1 MSDNT
6 LEIGQVRVGWLYPG
20 EVKEGAGIP
29 ATLVREGH
37 RVQALIPVE
46 GWRSSNP
53 AARWGTEGIVFD
65 DDPERTEYQYDV
77 PGNMYFIDNH
87 GMVLLI
93 GCRDSGFK
101 KKFISVFQSLGGIL
115 QKISVEAAIFSSRA
129 YNTNSFNGYRT
140 EIENLSQWFHM
151 DTLKTK
157 SVYEEKDSR
166 YRIKYVETRASSVGE
181 IIIDESRRLK
191 FKSDFT
197 VVPNSSSSKVV
208 YESHDVLESY
218 RDETIPFIKGMKE
231 HDAIRDLLMISSW
244 SVHQFVSIA
253 VSRDND
259 RGTLGDIAWRNVIS
273 ERWETTKNIDIDN
286 KDFIFTYNDIES
298 DGVRKWLEISE
309 KYPRALNPILTTIRW
324 DTGAVE
330 NELFN
335 LCSGVEALGRY
346 IYQESPDKSL
356 GGGKNGKIYL
366 HNALQN
372 IINQIPKGILPY
384 VKKFENSRNGKVV
397 NSLPEWVDKINNSY
411 NSVKHYGDEEIN
423 YKNIFESIDLL
434 RIIIVS
440 WVGTQLGAK
449 PEAIRNGLLNKN
461 YKFEKHL
468 LPLDDAGYVI
478 EKQEPEQ
485 GLEPA
490 E

>member
-37 RVQALIPVE
+37 RVQALISVE
-46 GWRSSNP
+46 SRYSSSP
-53 AARWGTEGIVFD
+53 AARWGTEGMFYS
-65 DDPERTEYQYDV
+65 DDPGRTKYQYNV
-77 PGNMYFIDNH
+77 SNNMYFIDDR
-87 GMVLLI
+87 GPVLLAD
-93 GCRDSGFK
+93 CRISGGRERMF
-101 KKFISVFQSLGGIL
+101 SLGGVL
-115 QKISVEAAIFSSRA
+115 QKVSVGAAIFSSRA

-140 EIENLSQWFHM
+140 EIENLSQWFQM
-151 DTLKTK
+151 NTIKTRPVCEEVDGAYRVK
-157 SVYEEKDSR
+157 SV
-166 YRIKYVETRASSVGE
+166 ETKASSAGE
-181 IIIDESRRLK
+181 ILIDESRGLK

-197 VVPNSSSSKVV
+197 VVPNSSSTKVV

-259 RGTLGDIAWRNVIS
+259 RGDLGAIAWRNVIS

-286 KDFIFTYNDIES
+286 KDFIFTYNDIET

-309 KYPRALNPILTTIRW
+309 KYPRALNPILSTIRW
-324 DTGAVE
+324 DSGAIE

-356 GGGKNGKIYL
+356 GGGKSGKIYL

-372 IINQIPKGILPY
+372 IINQIPKGVLPY

-397 NSLPEWVDKINNSY
+397 NSLPEWADKINNSY

-423 YKNIFESIDLL
+423 YENIFESIDLL

-449 PEAIRNGLLNKN
+449 PEILRNRLIGKN
-461 YKFEKHL
+461 YEFEKYL
-468 LPLDDAGYVI
+468 SPLDDAGYVK
-478 EKQEPEQ
+478 EEQGPEQEPD
-485 GLEPA
+485 PA

>member
-29 ATLVREGH
+29 ATLVRKGH

-65 DDPERTEYQYDV
+65 DDPERTEYQYEV

-115 QKISVEAAIFSSRA
+115 QKISVEAAVFSSRA

-140 EIENLSQWFHM
+140 EIENLSQWFQM
-151 DTLKTK
+151 NTIKTRPVCEEVDGAYRVK
-157 SVYEEKDSR
+157 SV
-166 YRIKYVETRASSVGE
+166 ETKASSAGE
-181 IIIDESRRLK
+181 ILIDESRGLK

-197 VVPNSSSSKVV
+197 VVPNSSSTKVV

-259 RGTLGDIAWRNVIS
+259 RGDLGAIAWRNVIS
-273 ERWETTKNIDIDN
+273 ERWETTKNIDVDN
-286 KDFIFTYNDIES
+286 KEFIFTYNDIEP

-309 KYPRALNPILTTIRW
+309 KYPRALNPILSTIRW
-324 DTGAVE
+324 ESGTVE
-330 NELFN
+330 NELFA
-335 LCSGVEALGRY
+335 LCAGVEALGRY
-346 IYQESPDKSL
+346 IARDYPEKSFED
-356 GGGKNGKIYL
+356 GGRAYL
-366 HNALQN
+366 QDALQN

-384 VKKFENSRNGKVV
+384 VKKGEGDREGKVV
-397 NSLPEWVDKINNSY
+397 YFLPEWADKINNSY

-423 YKNIFESIDLL
+423 YDDVLKSIEMLK
-434 RIIIVS
+434 IIIIS
-440 WVGTQLGAK
+440 WVGTQLGANPK
-449 PEAIRNGLLNKN
+449 TLRNRLIKQRR
-461 YKFEKHL
+461 YEKHL
-468 LPLDDAGYVI
+468 PDLTRGGYKK
-478 EKQEPEQ
+478 EATKKSE
-485 GLEPA
+485 
-490 E
+490 

>member
-37 RVQALIPVE
+37 RVQALISVE
-46 GWRSSNP
+46 SRYSSSP
-53 AARWGTEGIVFD
+53 AARWGTEGMLYS
-65 DDPERTEYQYDV
+65 DDPGRTKYQYNV
-77 PGNMYFIDNH
+77 PNNMYFIDDR
-87 GMVLLI
+87 GPVLLAD
-93 GCRDSGFK
+93 CRISGGRERMF
-101 KKFISVFQSLGGIL
+101 SLGGVL
-115 QKISVEAAIFSSRA
+115 QKVSVGAAIFSSRKHK
-129 YNTNSFNGYRT
+129 TNCFNGYRT
-140 EIENLSQWFHM
+140 EIENLSQWFQM
-151 DTLKTK
+151 STLKTRPTYK
-157 SVYEEKDSR
+157 NIDGLPRVNS
-166 YRIKYVETRASSVGE
+166 VETKAVSAGE
-181 IIIDESRRLK
+181 ILLDEASGMK
-191 FKSDFT
+191 FKSNFT
-197 VVPNSSSSKVV
+197 VIPNNSSTRVV

-259 RGTLGDIAWRNVIS
+259 RGDLGAIAWRNVIS
-273 ERWETTKNIDIDN
+273 ERWETTKNIDVDN
-286 KDFIFTYNDIES
+286 KEFIFTYNDIEP

-309 KYPRALNPILTTIRW
+309 KYPRALNPILSTIRW
-324 DTGAVE
+324 ESGTVE

-346 IYQESPDKSL
+346 IARDDPEKSFED
-356 GGGKNGKIYL
+356 GGRAYL
-366 HNALQN
+366 QDALQN

-384 VKKFENSRNGKVV
+384 VKKGEGGREGKVV
-397 NSLPEWVDKINNSY
+397 YFLPEWADKINNSY

-423 YKNIFESIDLL
+423 YDDVLKSIEMLK
-434 RIIIVS
+434 IIIIS

-449 PEAIRNGLLNKN
+449 PKTLRNRLIKQRRYG
-461 YKFEKHL
+461 KHL
-468 LPLDDAGYVI
+468 PDLTRGGYKK
-478 EKQEPEQ
+478 EATKKSE
-485 GLEPA
+485 
-490 E
+490 

>member
-20 EVKEGAGIP
+20 EVEEGKGIP
-29 ATLVREGH
+29 ATLVRDGH
-37 RVQALIPVE
+37 RVQALISVE
-46 GWRSSNP
+46 SRYSSSP
-53 AARWGTEGIVFD
+53 AARWGTEGTFYS
-65 DDPERTEYQYDV
+65 DDPDRTKYQYNV
-77 PGNMYFIDNH
+77 PNNMYFIDDR
-87 GMVLLI
+87 GPVLLAD
-93 GCRDSGFK
+93 CRISGGRERMF
-101 KKFISVFQSLGGIL
+101 SLGGVL
-115 QKISVEAAIFSSRA
+115 QKVSVGAAIFSSRA

-140 EIENLSQWFHM
+140 EIENLSQWFEM
-151 DTLKTK
+151 STIKTLPEYEEVNGSYRVK
-157 SVYEEKDSR
+157 SVETKAVAADEILIDDSR
-166 YRIKYVETRASSVGE
+166 G
-181 IIIDESRRLK
+181 LK
-191 FKSDFT
+191 FKSNFT
-197 VVPNSSSSKVV
+197 VVPNSSSTKVI
-208 YESHDVLESY
+208 YESHDFLESY
-218 RDETIPFIKGMKE
+218 RDEIIPFIEGMKE

-244 SVHQFVSIA
+244 SVYQFVSIA

-259 RGTLGDIAWRNVIS
+259 RGNLGAIAWRNVIS

-324 DTGAVE
+324 DTGTVE

-346 IYQESPDKSL
+346 IYQESPGKSL
-356 GGGKNGKIYL
+356 GGSKNGKIYL

-372 IINQIPKGILPY
+372 IINQIPKGVLPY

-397 NSLPEWVDKINNSY
+397 NSLPEWADKINNSY

-423 YKNIFESIDLL
+423 YENIFESIDLL

-449 PEAIRNGLLNKN
+449 PEILRDSLINKN
-461 YKFEKHL
+461 YEFRKYL
-468 LPLDDAGYVI
+468 PPLDDAGYVI
-478 EKQEPEQ
+478 EEQELEQ
-485 GLEPA
+485 ESDPA

>member
-65 DDPERTEYQYDV
+65 DDPERTEYQYEV

-115 QKISVEAAIFSSRA
+115 QKISVEAAVFSSRA

-140 EIENLSQWFHM
+140 EIENLSQWFQM
-151 DTLKTK
+151 NTIKTRPVCEEVDGAYRVK
-157 SVYEEKDSR
+157 SV
-166 YRIKYVETRASSVGE
+166 ETKASSAGE
-181 IIIDESRRLK
+181 ILIDESRGLK

-197 VVPNSSSSKVV
+197 VVPNSSSTKVV

-259 RGTLGDIAWRNVIS
+259 RGDFDAIAWRNVIS
-273 ERWETTKNIDIDN
+273 ERWKTTKNIDIDN
-286 KDFIFTYNDIES
+286 KKFIFTYNDIES

-309 KYPRALNPILTTIRW
+309 KYPRALNPILSTIRW
-324 DTGAVE
+324 DSGTVE

-346 IYQESPDKSL
+346 IARDYPEKSFED
-356 GGGKNGKIYL
+356 GGRAYL
-366 HNALQN
+366 QDALQN

-384 VKKFENSRNGKVV
+384 VKKGEGGREGKVV
-397 NSLPEWVDKINNSY
+397 YFLPEWADKINNSY

-423 YKNIFESIDLL
+423 YDDVLESIEKLK
-434 RIIIVS
+434 IIIIS

-449 PEAIRNGLLNKN
+449 PKTLRNRLISKQRRYGEHLPDLTRGGYKKEATK
-461 YKFEKHL
+461 KSE
-468 LPLDDAGYVI
+468 
-478 EKQEPEQ
+478 
-485 GLEPA
+485 
-490 E
+490 

>member
-6 LEIGQVRVGWLYPG
+6 LEIGQVRVGWLYP
-20 EVKEGAGIP
+20 EDVEEGKGIP

-37 RVQALIPVE
+37 RVHVLIPVE
-46 GWRSSNP
+46 GRRSSNP

-65 DDPERTEYQYDV
+65 DDLARTEYQYEV
-77 PGNMYFIDNH
+77 PENMYFIDNL

-93 GCRDSGFK
+93 ECRSSGFK
-101 KKFISVFQSLGGIL
+101 EKFISVFQNLGGIL
-115 QKISVEAAIFSSRA
+115 HKISVGAAVFSSRA
-129 YNTNSFNGYRT
+129 YKTNSFNGYRT
-140 EIENLSQWFHM
+140 EIENLSQWFQM
-151 DTLKTK
+151 NTIKTRPVCEEVDGAYRVK
-157 SVYEEKDSR
+157 SV
-166 YRIKYVETRASSVGE
+166 ETKASSAGE
-181 IIIDESRRLK
+181 ILIDESRGLK

-197 VVPNSSSSKVV
+197 VVPNSSSTKVV

-218 RDETIPFIKGMKE
+218 RDETIPFIKDMKE

-244 SVHQFVSIA
+244 SVHRFVSIE

-259 RGTLGDIAWRNVIS
+259 RGNFNAIAWRNVIS

-298 DGVRKWLEISE
+298 NGVRKWLEISE
-309 KYPRALNPILTTIRW
+309 KYPRALNPILSTIRW
-324 DTGAVE
+324 DSGTIE

-356 GGGKNGKIYL
+356 GGRGGKIYL

-372 IINQIPKGILPY
+372 IINQIPKGVLPY

-397 NSLPEWVDKINNSY
+397 NSLPEWADKINNSY

-423 YKNIFESIDLL
+423 YENVFESIDLL

-440 WVGTQLGAK
+440 WVGIQLGAK
-449 PEAIRNGLLNKN
+449 PEILRDSLINKN
-461 YKFEKHL
+461 YEFRKYL
-468 LPLDDAGYVI
+468 SPLDDAGYVI
-478 EKQEPEQ
+478 EEQEPEQ
-485 GLEPA
+485 GSEPT

>member
-6 LEIGQVRVGWLYPG
+6 LEVGQVRVGWLYPG
-20 EVKEGAGIP
+20 EVEEGKGIP
-29 ATLVREGH
+29 ATLVRDGH
-37 RVQALIPVE
+37 RVQALISVE
-46 GWRSSNP
+46 SRYSSSP
-53 AARWGTEGIVFD
+53 AARWGTEGGCYG
-65 DDPERTEYQYDV
+65 DDPDRTKYQYKV
-77 PGNMYFIDNH
+77 PNNMYFIDDR
-87 GMVLLI
+87 GPVLLAD
-93 GCRDSGFK
+93 CRISGGRERTF
-101 KKFISVFQSLGGIL
+101 SLGGVL
-115 QKISVEAAIFSSRA
+115 QKVSVGAAIFSSRA

-140 EIENLSQWFHM
+140 EIENLSQWFQM
-151 DTLKTK
+151 NTIKTRPVCEEVDGAYRVK
-157 SVYEEKDSR
+157 SV
-166 YRIKYVETRASSVGE
+166 ETKASSAGE
-181 IIIDESRRLK
+181 ILIDESRGLK

-197 VVPNSSSSKVV
+197 VVPNSSSTKVV

-259 RGTLGDIAWRNVIS
+259 RGYLGAIAWRNVIS

-286 KDFIFTYNDIES
+286 KNFIFTYNDIET

-309 KYPRALNPILTTIRW
+309 KYPRALNPILSTIRW
-324 DTGAVE
+324 DSGTIE

-372 IINQIPKGILPY
+372 IINQIPKGVLPY
-384 VKKFENSRNGKVV
+384 VKKFENSCNGKVV
-397 NSLPEWVDKINNSY
+397 NSLPEWADKINNSY

-423 YKNIFESIDLL
+423 YENIFESIDLL

-440 WVGTQLGAK
+440 WVGAQLGAK
-449 PEAIRNGLLNKN
+449 PEILRDSLINKN
-461 YKFEKHL
+461 YEFRKYL
-468 LPLDDAGYVI
+468 PPLDDAGYVI
-478 EKQEPEQ
+478 DEQEPGQES
-485 GLEPA
+485 EPA

>member
-6 LEIGQVRVGWLYPG
+6 LEIGQVRVGWLYPDKV
-20 EVKEGAGIP
+20 EEGAGIP

-65 DDPERTEYQYDV
+65 DDPERTEYQYEV

-115 QKISVEAAIFSSRA
+115 QKISVEAAVFSSRA
-129 YNTNSFNGYRT
+129 YNTNSFNGYQT
-140 EIENLSQWFHM
+140 EIENLSQWFQM
-151 DTLKTK
+151 NTIKTRPVCEQVDGLYRVK
-157 SVYEEKDSR
+157 SV
-166 YRIKYVETRASSVGE
+166 ETKASSAGE
-181 IIIDESRRLK
+181 ILIDESRGLK

-197 VVPNSSSSKVV
+197 VVPNSSSTKVV

-218 RDETIPFIKGMKE
+218 RDEIIPFTKGMKE

-244 SVHQFVSIA
+244 SVHKFVSIA

-259 RGTLGDIAWRNVIS
+259 RGDLDAIAWRNVIS
-273 ERWETTKNIDIDN
+273 ERWETTKNIDVDN
-286 KDFIFTYNDIES
+286 KEFIFTYNDIEP

-309 KYPRALNPILTTIRW
+309 KYPRALNPILSTIRW
-324 DTGAVE
+324 ESGTVE

-346 IYQESPDKSL
+346 IARDYPEKSFED
-356 GGGKNGKIYL
+356 GGRAYL
-366 HNALQN
+366 KDALQN

-384 VKKFENSRNGKVV
+384 VKKGEGGREGKVV
-397 NSLPEWVDKINNSY
+397 YFLPEWADKINNSY

-423 YKNIFESIDLL
+423 YDNVLESIEMLK
-434 RIIIVS
+434 IIIIS
-440 WVGTQLGAK
+440 WVGAQLGANTTTLRNRLISK
-449 PEAIRNGLLNKN
+449 QRRYGEHLPDLTRGGYKKEATK
-461 YKFEKHL
+461 KSE
-468 LPLDDAGYVI
+468 
-478 EKQEPEQ
+478 
-485 GLEPA
+485 
-490 E
+490 

>member
-20 EVKEGAGIP
+20 EVEEGKGIP
-29 ATLVREGH
+29 ATLVRDGH
-37 RVQALIPVE
+37 RVQALISVE
-46 GWRSSNP
+46 SRYSSSP
-53 AARWGTEGIVFD
+53 AARWGTEGGCYG
-65 DDPERTEYQYDV
+65 DDPDRTKYQYKV
-77 PGNMYFIDNH
+77 PNNMYFIDDR
-87 GMVLLI
+87 GPVLLAD
-93 GCRDSGFK
+93 CRISGGRERTF
-101 KKFISVFQSLGGIL
+101 SLGGVL
-115 QKISVEAAIFSSRA
+115 QKVSVGAAIFSSRA

-140 EIENLSQWFHM
+140 EIENLSQWFQM
-151 DTLKTK
+151 NTIKTRPVCEEVDGAYRVK
-157 SVYEEKDSR
+157 SV
-166 YRIKYVETRASSVGE
+166 ETKASSAGE
-181 IIIDESRRLK
+181 ILIDESRGLK

-197 VVPNSSSSKVV
+197 VVPNSSSTKVV

-259 RGTLGDIAWRNVIS
+259 RGAFDAIAWRNVIS
-273 ERWETTKNIDIDN
+273 EWWETTKNIDIDN
-286 KDFIFTYNDIES
+286 KDFIFTYNDIET

-309 KYPRALNPILTTIRW
+309 KYPRALNPILSTIRW
-324 DTGAVE
+324 DSGTVE

-346 IYQESPDKSL
+346 IARDDPEKSFED
-356 GGGKNGKIYL
+356 GGRAYL
-366 HNALQN
+366 QDALQN

-384 VKKFENSRNGKVV
+384 VKKGEGGREGKVV
-397 NSLPEWVDKINNSY
+397 YFLPEWADKINNSY

-423 YKNIFESIDLL
+423 YDDVLESIEMLK
-434 RIIIVS
+434 IIIIS

-449 PEAIRNGLLNKN
+449 PKTLRNRLIKQRRYG
-461 YKFEKHL
+461 KHL
-468 LPLDDAGYVI
+468 PDLTRGGYKK
-478 EKQEPEQ
+478 EATKKSE
-485 GLEPA
+485 
-490 E
+490 

>member
-6 LEIGQVRVGWLYPG
+6 LEIGQVRVGWLYPDKV
-20 EVKEGAGIP
+20 EEGAGIP

-65 DDPERTEYQYDV
+65 DDPERTEYQYEV

-115 QKISVEAAIFSSRA
+115 QKISVEAAVFSSRA

-140 EIENLSQWFHM
+140 EIENLSQWFQM
-151 DTLKTK
+151 NTIKTRPVCEQVDGLYRVK
-157 SVYEEKDSR
+157 SV
-166 YRIKYVETRASSVGE
+166 ETKASSAGE
-181 IIIDESRRLK
+181 ILIDESRGLK

-197 VVPNSSSSKVV
+197 VVPNSSSTKVV

-218 RDETIPFIKGMKE
+218 RDEIIPFTKGMKE

-244 SVHQFVSIA
+244 SVHKFVSIA

-259 RGTLGDIAWRNVIS
+259 RGDLDAIAWRNVIS
-273 ERWETTKNIDIDN
+273 ERWETTKNIDVDN
-286 KDFIFTYNDIES
+286 KEFIFTYNDIEP

-309 KYPRALNPILTTIRW
+309 KYPRALNPILSTIRW
-324 DTGAVE
+324 ESGTVE

-346 IYQESPDKSL
+346 IARDYPEKSFED
-356 GGGKNGKIYL
+356 GGRAYL
-366 HNALQN
+366 KDALQN

-384 VKKFENSRNGKVV
+384 VKKGEGGREGKVV
-397 NSLPEWVDKINNSY
+397 YFLPEWADKINNSY

-423 YKNIFESIDLL
+423 YDNVLESIEMLK
-434 RIIIVS
+434 IIIIS
-440 WVGTQLGAK
+440 WVGAQLGANTTTLRNRLISK
-449 PEAIRNGLLNKN
+449 QRRYGEHLPDLTRGGYKKEATTKS
-461 YKFEKHL
+461 E
-468 LPLDDAGYVI
+468 
-478 EKQEPEQ
+478 
-485 GLEPA
+485 
-490 E
+490 

>member
-37 RVQALIPVE
+37 RVQALISVE
-46 GWRSSNP
+46 SRYSSSP
-53 AARWGTEGIVFD
+53 AARWGTEGMFYS
-65 DDPERTEYQYDV
+65 DDPGRTKYQYNV
-77 PGNMYFIDNH
+77 PNNMYFIDDR
-87 GMVLLI
+87 GPVLLAD
-93 GCRDSGFK
+93 CRISGGRERMF
-101 KKFISVFQSLGGIL
+101 SLGGVL
-115 QKISVEAAIFSSRA
+115 QKVSVGAAIFSSRKH
-129 YNTNSFNGYRT
+129 NTNCFNGYRT
-140 EIENLSQWFHM
+140 EIENLSQWFQM
-151 DTLKTK
+151 STLKTRPTYK
-157 SVYEEKDSR
+157 NIDGLPRVNS
-166 YRIKYVETRASSVGE
+166 VETKAVSAGE
-181 IIIDESRRLK
+181 ILLDEASGMK
-191 FKSDFT
+191 FKSNFT
-197 VVPNSSSSKVV
+197 VIPNNSSTRVV

-259 RGTLGDIAWRNVIS
+259 RGDLGAIAWRNVIS

-286 KDFIFTYNDIES
+286 KDFIFTYNDIET

-309 KYPRALNPILTTIRW
+309 KYPRALNPILSTIRW
-324 DTGAVE
+324 ESGTVE

-346 IYQESPDKSL
+346 IARDDPEKSFED
-356 GGGKNGKIYL
+356 GGRAYL
-366 HNALQN
+366 QDALQN

-384 VKKFENSRNGKVV
+384 VRKGEGDREGKVV
-397 NSLPEWVDKINNSY
+397 YFLPEWADKINNSY

-423 YKNIFESIDLL
+423 YDDVLKSIEMLK
-434 RIIIVS
+434 IIIIS
-440 WVGTQLGAK
+440 WVGTQLGANPK
-449 PEAIRNGLLNKN
+449 TLRNRLIKQRRYG
-461 YKFEKHL
+461 KHL
-468 LPLDDAGYVI
+468 PDLTRGGYKK
-478 EKQEPEQ
+478 EATKKSE
-485 GLEPA
+485 
-490 E
+490 

>member
-6 LEIGQVRVGWLYPG
+6 LEVGQVRVGWLYPG
-20 EVKEGAGIP
+20 EVEEGKGIP
-29 ATLVREGH
+29 ATLVRDGH
-37 RVQALIPVE
+37 RVQALISVE
-46 GWRSSNP
+46 SRYSSSP
-53 AARWGTEGIVFD
+53 AARWGTEEGCYG
-65 DDPERTEYQYDV
+65 DDPDRTKYQYKV
-77 PGNMYFIDNH
+77 PNNMYFIDDR
-87 GMVLLI
+87 GPVLLAD
-93 GCRDSGFK
+93 CRISGGRERTF
-101 KKFISVFQSLGGIL
+101 SLGGVL
-115 QKISVEAAIFSSRA
+115 QKVSVGAAIFSSRA

-140 EIENLSQWFHM
+140 EIENLSQWFQM
-151 DTLKTK
+151 NTIKTRPVCEEVDGAYRVK
-157 SVYEEKDSR
+157 SV
-166 YRIKYVETRASSVGE
+166 ETKASSAGE
-181 IIIDESRRLK
+181 ILIDESRGLK

-197 VVPNSSSSKVV
+197 VVPNSSSTKVV

-244 SVHQFVSIA
+244 SVHRFVSIE

-259 RGTLGDIAWRNVIS
+259 RGNFNAIAWRNVIS

-298 DGVRKWLEISE
+298 NGVRKWLEISE
-309 KYPRALNPILTTIRW
+309 KYPRALNPILSTIRW
-324 DTGAVE
+324 DSGTIE

-356 GGGKNGKIYL
+356 GGRGGKIYL

-372 IINQIPKGILPY
+372 IINQIPKGVLPY

-397 NSLPEWVDKINNSY
+397 NSLPEWADKINNSY

-423 YKNIFESIDLL
+423 YENVFESIDLL

-440 WVGTQLGAK
+440 WVGIQLGAK
-449 PEAIRNGLLNKN
+449 PEILRDNLINKN
-461 YKFEKHL
+461 YEFRKYL
-468 LPLDDAGYVI
+468 SPLDDAGYVI
-478 EKQEPEQ
+478 EEQEPEQ
-485 GLEPA
+485 GSEPT

>member
-20 EVKEGAGIP
+20 EVKESAGIP
-29 ATLVREGH
+29 ATLVRDKN

-65 DDPERTEYQYDV
+65 DDPERTEYQYEV

-115 QKISVEAAIFSSRA
+115 QKISVEAAVFSSRA

-140 EIENLSQWFHM
+140 EIENLSQWFQM
-151 DTLKTK
+151 NTIKTRPVCEEVDGAYRVK
-157 SVYEEKDSR
+157 SV
-166 YRIKYVETRASSVGE
+166 ETKASSAGE
-181 IIIDESRRLK
+181 ILIDESRGLK

-197 VVPNSSSSKVV
+197 VVPNSSSTKVV

-244 SVHQFVSIA
+244 SVHKFVSIA

-259 RGTLGDIAWRNVIS
+259 RGDFDAIAWRNVIS
-273 ERWETTKNIDIDN
+273 ERWETTKNIDIEN
-286 KDFIFTYNDIES
+286 KKFIFTYNDIES

-309 KYPRALNPILTTIRW
+309 KYPRALNPILSTIRW
-324 DTGAVE
+324 DSGTVE

-346 IYQESPDKSL
+346 IARDYPEKSFED
-356 GGGKNGKIYL
+356 GGRAYL
-366 HNALQN
+366 QDALQN

-384 VKKFENSRNGKVV
+384 VKKGEGGREGKVV
-397 NSLPEWVDKINNSY
+397 YLLPEWADKINNSY

-449 PEAIRNGLLNKN
+449 PKTLRNRLIKQRRYEKYLPNLTRGGYKKEATK
-461 YKFEKHL
+461 KSE
-468 LPLDDAGYVI
+468 
-478 EKQEPEQ
+478 
-485 GLEPA
+485 
-490 E
+490 

>member
-46 GWRSSNP
+46 SRYSSSP
-53 AARWGTEGIVFD
+53 AARWGTEGGCYG
-65 DDPERTEYQYDV
+65 DDPDRTKYQYKV
-77 PGNMYFIDNH
+77 PNNMYFIDDR
-87 GMVLLI
+87 GPVLLAD
-93 GCRDSGFK
+93 CRISGGRERTF
-101 KKFISVFQSLGGIL
+101 SLGGVL
-115 QKISVEAAIFSSRA
+115 QKVSVGAAIFSSRA

-140 EIENLSQWFHM
+140 EIENLSQWFQM
-151 DTLKTK
+151 NTIKTRPVCEEVDGAYRVK
-157 SVYEEKDSR
+157 SV
-166 YRIKYVETRASSVGE
+166 ETKASSAGE
-181 IIIDESRRLK
+181 ILIDESRGLK

-197 VVPNSSSSKVV
+197 VVPNSSSTKVV

-244 SVHQFVSIA
+244 SVHQFVSIV

-259 RGTLGDIAWRNVIS
+259 RGNLGAIAWRNVIS

-309 KYPRALNPILTTIRW
+309 KYPRALNPILATIRW
-324 DTGAVE
+324 NSGTVE

-356 GGGKNGKIYL
+356 GGSKNGKIYL

-372 IINQIPKGILPY
+372 IINQIPKGVLPY

-397 NSLPEWVDKINNSY
+397 NSLPGWADKINNSY
-411 NSVKHYGDEEIN
+411 NSVKHYGDEEID
-423 YKNIFESIDLL
+423 YGNIFESIDLL

-440 WVGTQLGAK
+440 WVGARLGAK
-449 PEAIRNGLLNKN
+449 PEILRDSLIDKN
-461 YKFEKHL
+461 YEFRKYL
-468 LPLDDAGYVI
+468 PPLDEAGYVI
-478 EKQEPEQ
+478 EEQELEPEQ
-485 GLEPA
+485 ESEPA

>member
-65 DDPERTEYQYDV
+65 DDPERTEYQYEV

-115 QKISVEAAIFSSRA
+115 QKISVEAAVFSSRA

-140 EIENLSQWFHM
+140 EIENLSQWFQM
-151 DTLKTK
+151 NTIKTRPVCEEVDGAYRVK
-157 SVYEEKDSR
+157 SV
-166 YRIKYVETRASSVGE
+166 ETKASSAGE
-181 IIIDESRRLK
+181 ILIDESRGLK

-197 VVPNSSSSKVV
+197 VVPNSSSTKVV

-259 RGTLGDIAWRNVIS
+259 RGDFDAIAWRNVIS
-273 ERWETTKNIDIDN
+273 ERWKTTKNIDIDN
-286 KDFIFTYNDIES
+286 KKFIFTYNDIES

-309 KYPRALNPILTTIRW
+309 KYPRALNPILSTIRW
-324 DTGAVE
+324 DSGTVE

-335 LCSGVEALGRY
+335 LCSGVEALGQY
-346 IYQESPDKSL
+346 IARDYPEKSFED
-356 GGGKNGKIYL
+356 GGRAYL
-366 HNALQN
+366 QDALQN

-384 VKKFENSRNGKVV
+384 VKKGEGGREGKVV
-397 NSLPEWVDKINNSY
+397 YFLPEWADKINNSY

-423 YKNIFESIDLL
+423 YDDVLESIEKLK
-434 RIIIVS
+434 IIIIS

-449 PEAIRNGLLNKN
+449 PKTLRNRLISKQRRYGEHLPDLTRGGYKKEATK
-461 YKFEKHL
+461 KSE
-468 LPLDDAGYVI
+468 
-478 EKQEPEQ
+478 
-485 GLEPA
+485 
-490 E
+490 

>member
-29 ATLVREGH
+29 ATLVRKGH

-65 DDPERTEYQYDV
+65 DDPERTEYQYEV

-115 QKISVEAAIFSSRA
+115 QKISVEAAVFSSRA

-140 EIENLSQWFHM
+140 EIENLSQWFQM
-151 DTLKTK
+151 NTIKTRPVCEEVDGAYRVK
-157 SVYEEKDSR
+157 SV
-166 YRIKYVETRASSVGE
+166 ETKASSAGE
-181 IIIDESRRLK
+181 ILIDESRGLK

-197 VVPNSSSSKVV
+197 VVPNSSSTKVV

-259 RGTLGDIAWRNVIS
+259 RGDLGAIAWRNVIS
-273 ERWETTKNIDIDN
+273 ERWETTKNIDVDN
-286 KDFIFTYNDIES
+286 KEFIFTYNDIEP
-298 DGVRKWLEISE
+298 DGVRKWLEISD
-309 KYPRALNPILTTIRW
+309 KYPRALNPILSTIRW
-324 DTGAVE
+324 ESGTVE
-330 NELFN
+330 NELFA
-335 LCSGVEALGRY
+335 LCAGVEALGRY
-346 IYQESPDKSL
+346 IARDYPEKSFED
-356 GGGKNGKIYL
+356 GGRAYL
-366 HNALQN
+366 QDALQN

-384 VKKFENSRNGKVV
+384 VKKGEGDREGKVV
-397 NSLPEWVDKINNSY
+397 YFLPEWADKINNSY

-423 YKNIFESIDLL
+423 YDDVLKSIEMLK
-434 RIIIVS
+434 IIIIS
-440 WVGTQLGAK
+440 WVGTQLGANPK
-449 PEAIRNGLLNKN
+449 TLRNRL
-461 YKFEKHL
+461 
-468 LPLDDAGYVI
+468 I
-478 EKQEPEQ
+478 KQR
-485 GLEPA
+485 
-490 E
+490 

>member
-20 EVKEGAGIP
+20 EVEEGKGIP
-29 ATLVREGH
+29 TTLVRDKH
-37 RVQALIPVE
+37 RIRALIPVTS
-46 GWRSSNP
+46 RYSSSP
-53 AARWGTEGIVFD
+53 AARWKSEHFVFG
-65 DDPERTEYQYDV
+65 DDPKRTEYQYDT
-77 PGNMYFIDNH
+77 PENMYFVDNL
-87 GMVLLI
+87 GRVFLM
-93 GCRDSGFK
+93 GCRSSGVSERIGFK
-101 KKFISVFQSLGGIL
+101 RYGGIL
-115 QKISVEAAIFSSRA
+115 QKVSVSAAIFSSWK
-129 YNTNSFNGYRT
+129 YDTSSFNGYQT

-157 SVYEEKDSR
+157 SVYEEKDGR
-166 YRIKYVETRASSVGE
+166 YRIKYVETRASSAGE
-181 IIIDESRRLK
+181 IIIDESRGLK

-197 VVPNSSSSKVV
+197 VVPNSSSTKVV

-259 RGTLGDIAWRNVIS
+259 RGNLGAIAWRNVIS

-324 DTGAVE
+324 DTGTVE

-346 IYQESPDKSL
+346 IYQESPGKSL
-356 GGGKNGKIYL
+356 GGSKNGKIYL

-372 IINQIPKGILPY
+372 IINQIPKGVLPY

-397 NSLPEWVDKINNSY
+397 NSLPEWADKINNSY

-423 YKNIFESIDLL
+423 YENIFESIDLL

-449 PEAIRNGLLNKN
+449 PEILRDSLINKN
-461 YKFEKHL
+461 YEFRKYL
-468 LPLDDAGYVI
+468 PPLDDAGYVI
-478 EKQEPEQ
+478 EEQELEQ
-485 GLEPA
+485 ESDPA